1 MKNCLSRLWRYFFRS
16 QRIPTACAL
25 GCILAPLRGYGVT
38 SHASALKVFAQNGS
52 SNSVLHAS
60 VLYTWGAILAIVLAS
75 VVGDVLL
82 AHAMKQVGD
91 VGELRKR
98 EGLFAV
104 IRRTLGNTNFFF
116 GVTAM
121 AVAFFSLLFALSWGD
136 VSLVAPAAA
145 SLTFIGN
152 AVAAKIFLH
161 ERMDRRRWIAAML
174 VAGGVA
180 LLAG

>member
-1 MKNCLSRLWRYFFRS
+1 VK
-16 QRIPTACAL
+16 
-25 GCILAPLRGYGVT
+25 GV
-38 SHASALKVFAQNGS
+38 
-52 SNSVLHAS
+52 
-60 VLYTWGAILAIVLAS
+60 YTWGAILVIVFAS

-82 AHAMKQVGD
+82 ARAMKQVGD

-98 EGLFAV
+98 VGVFAV
-104 IRRTLGNTNFFF
+104 VGRTLGNSIFLL

-161 ERMDRRRWIAAML
+161 ERVDTRRWIAAGL
-174 VAGGVA
+174 VAAGVA

>member
-1 MKNCLSRLWRYFFRS
+1 MKL
-16 QRIPTACAL
+16 
-25 GCILAPLRGYGVT
+25 
-38 SHASALKVFAQNGS
+38 
-52 SNSVLHAS
+52 
-60 VLYTWGAILAIVLAS
+60 LYTWSAIIVIVFAS

-82 AHAMKQVGD
+82 ARAMKQVGD
-91 VGELRKR
+91 IHALWRQMGILAIVK
-98 EGLFAV
+98 
-104 IRRTLGNTNFFF
+104 RTLTNPNFSL

-152 AVAAKIFLH
+152 AISAKVFLH
-161 ERMDRRRWIAAML
+161 EKVDRRRWIAAVL

>member
-1 MKNCLSRLWRYFFRS
+1 MRH
-16 QRIPTACAL
+16 
-25 GCILAPLRGYGVT
+25 V
-38 SHASALKVFAQNGS
+38 
-52 SNSVLHAS
+52 
-60 VLYTWGAILAIVLAS
+60 YTWSGILVVVFFS
-75 VVGDVLL
+75 VVGDVLMSR
-82 AHAMKQVGD
+82 AMKQVGD
-91 VGELRKR
+91 VHELWRR
-98 EGLFAV
+98 SGLWMV
-104 IRRTLGNTNFFF
+104 VGRVLTNPNFFL

-152 AVAAKIFLH
+152 AFAAKIFLH
-161 ERMDRRRWIAAML
+161 ESVDRRRWIAAVL

>member
-1 MKNCLSRLWRYFFRS
+1 MR
-16 QRIPTACAL
+16 AA
-25 GCILAPLRGYGVT
+25 
-38 SHASALKVFAQNGS
+38 
-52 SNSVLHAS
+52 
-60 VLYTWGAILAIVLAS
+60 YTWSAILAIVFAS

-82 AHAMKQVGD
+82 ARALKQVGD
-91 VGELRKR
+91 VGALRR
-98 EGLFAV
+98 RVGLLAV
-104 IRRTLGNTNFFF
+104 IGRTTGNPNFMF

-152 AVAAKIFLH
+152 AIAAKVFLH
-161 ERMDRRRWIAAML
+161 ERVDRRRWIAALL
-174 VAGGVA
+174 VAAGVA

>member
-1 MKNCLSRLWRYFFRS
+1 MKTLLARLRRLIVSRSL
-16 QRIPTACAL
+16 PTACAV
-25 GCILAPLRGYGVT
+25 GCILSPLRGYGAITDVPRPI
-38 SHASALKVFAQNGS
+38 GS
-52 SNSVLHAS
+52 SFHISL
-60 VLYTWGAILAIVLAS
+60 LYTWSAILAIVFAS
-75 VVGDVLL
+75 VVGDILL
-82 AHAMKQVGD
+82 ARAMKQVGD
-91 VGELRKR
+91 VGALRR
-98 EGLFAV
+98 RAGLGVV
-104 IRRTLGNTNFFF
+104 IGRTLSNSNFLF

-161 ERMDRRRWIAAML
+161 ERVDHRRWIAVGL
-174 VAGGVA
+174 VAAGVA

>member
-1 MKNCLSRLWRYFFRS
+1 MRH
-16 QRIPTACAL
+16 
-25 GCILAPLRGYGVT
+25 V
-38 SHASALKVFAQNGS
+38 
-52 SNSVLHAS
+52 
-60 VLYTWGAILAIVLAS
+60 YTWSGILVVVFFS
-75 VVGDVLL
+75 VVGDILI
-82 AHAMKQVGD
+82 ARAMKQVGD
-91 VGELRKR
+91 VHAIVKR
-98 EGLFAV
+98 SGLWTV
-104 IRRTLGNTNFFF
+104 VGRVLSNSNFFL

-152 AVAAKIFLH
+152 AFAAKIFLH
-161 ERMDRRRWIAAML
+161 ERVDRRRWIAAVL

>member
-1 MKNCLSRLWRYFFRS
+1 MRH
-16 QRIPTACAL
+16 
-25 GCILAPLRGYGVT
+25 V
-38 SHASALKVFAQNGS
+38 
-52 SNSVLHAS
+52 
-60 VLYTWGAILAIVLAS
+60 YTWSGILVVVFFS
-75 VVGDVLL
+75 VVGDVLMSR
-82 AHAMKQVGD
+82 AMKQVGD
-91 VGELRKR
+91 VHELWRR
-98 EGLFAV
+98 SGLWMV
-104 IRRTLGNTNFFF
+104 VGRVLTNPNFFL

-152 AVAAKIFLH
+152 AFAAKIFLH
-161 ERMDRRRWIAAML
+161 ERVDRRRWIAAVL